1 VRRLDYCSILLAV
14 LFLSAI
20 CAPAATYRSLSLDAL
35 VANSEYVVYGRVVAS
50 HVAWDSATKAIW
62 TKTEIQVLD
71 GAKGRPGNLIA
82 VTEPGGVIN
91 GHGEFYPGTPQ
102 FRLNEEVVLFLYR
115 APGNRLRVVGSM
127 QGIYNVSTDLS
138 LGQRVVASAGQQI
151 KTVYQSGSTSL
162 QTAKSRVAAP
172 QVLNSFLRTIREKAA
187 AK

>member
-1 VRRLDYCSILLAV
+1 MRCLNRFWILLAT

-20 CAPAATYRSLSLDAL
+20 CTLAATYRSMSLDAL

-50 HVAWDSATKAIW
+50 HVAWDSATRAIW
-62 TKTEIQVLD
+62 TRTEVQVLD
-71 GAKGRPGNLIA
+71 GAKGRPGNLIV

-115 APGNRLRVVGSM
+115 APGNRLRVVGSS

-138 LGQRVVASAGQQI
+138 PGQRVVVSAGQQI
-151 KTVYQSGSTSL
+151 QIDYPTGSSSL
-162 QTAKSRVAAP
+162 QTAKSRAAAP
-172 QVLNSFLRTIREKAA
+172 QVLNSFLRAIREKAA